1 MGLGTVSSIGSTGT
15 WGREAA
21 GWGQRPLPRLQR
33 KHSLE
38 QRVPR
43 DLQWGELAGRETLL
57 QRAVVPFAEQR
68 AEISQA

>member
-43 DLQWGELAGRETLL
+43 DLQWGELAGRGDPAAKSCGAFC
-57 QRAVVPFAEQR
+57 RAA
-68 AEISQA
+68 S